1 MTDTQELRLLIRQA
15 LQQVLAEGGIQAKPP
30 SPGTS
35 PVDPAVVEP
44 VDLGSDQAIHQ
55 FVCRILDMS
64 ADPGTARRLREGSI
78 RFTGGRSASSGSSS
92 STQAGQRGP
101 SERIDSGAVTEAH
114 VRRLDEGITTLVLGH
129 RAVLTP
135 LGRERARMRG
145 IVIVK
150 ECK

>member
-15 LQQVLAEGGIQAKPP
+15 LQQVLVEGGIQAKSP
-30 SPGTS
+30 SPGSTAI
-35 PVDPAVVEP
+35 DPAVVEP
-44 VDLGSDQAIHQ
+44 VDLGSDQAIHH
-55 FVCRILDMS
+55 FVCRILDMA

-78 RFTGGRSASSGSSS
+78 RFSVSRGASSGGSS
-92 STQAGQRGP
+92 STHSGQQGP
-101 SERIDSGAVTEAH
+101 SERIDSGAVTEVH
-114 VRRLDEGITTLVLGH
+114 VRRLDQGVTTLVLGH

-150 ECK
+150 ENK

>member
-15 LQQVLAEGGIQAKPP
+15 LQQVLAEGGIQAKSP
-30 SPGTS
+30 SPGGTD
-35 PVDPAVVEP
+35 VDPAVVEP
-44 VDLGSDQAIHQ
+44 VDLGSDQAIYH

-78 RFTGGRSASSGSSS
+78 RFTGSRGTSSGGSSS
-92 STQAGQRGP
+92 MQAGQRGP

-114 VRRLDEGITTLVLGH
+114 VRRLDQGVTTLVLGH

-135 LGRERARMRG
+135 LGRERARTRG
-145 IVIVK
+145 IVIVRESK
-150 ECK
+150 